1 MPATDSRSRA
11 FRRVCVFCGSSPG
24 ARPAYAAAA
33 AALGRELIARG
44 IGLVYGGGRVG
55 LMGEIARTV
64 HAGGGEVIG
73 VIPRDLQARGLGM
86 TDLPDLRVVETMHER
101 KALMADLADGF
112 VALPGGVGTLEEFLE
127 VLTWAQLGLH
137 DKPCGLLDVAGHH
150 APLVRL
156 LDHLVERG
164 FLGPAH
170 RAMILL
176 EERPDALL
184 ERFAGYAPPAAD
196 KAEQALRHGRIG
208 DAAR

>member
-1 MPATDSRSRA
+1 MRVL
-11 FRRVCVFCGSSPG
+11 RRIGVFCGSSPG
-24 ARPAYAAAA
+24 VTPAYAAAA
-33 AALGRELIARG
+33 RELGGTLARRG
-44 IGLVYGGGRVG
+44 LGLVYGGGAVG
-55 LMGEIARTV
+55 LMGHVAQAALEA
-64 HAGGGEVIG
+64 GGEVTG
-73 VIPRDLQARGLGM
+73 VITRGLHERG
-86 TDLPDLRVVETMHER
+86 LAHGGLGDLRVVGTMHER

-112 VALPGGVGTLEEFLE
+112 VALPGGVGTLEEFFE

-184 ERFAGYAPPAAD
+184 ERFARYAPPAAD